1 MNKIL
6 FSLLVWVITSTITRI
21 LIAFGVSIYS
31 YDFASDFFDK
41 VKTEFFSQY
50 HQLPAITLQ
59 LLELSGL
66 ETSLEVMFSGLSFL
80 VAWHST
86 TAGFRLVAR

>member
-6 FSLLVWVITSTITRI
+6 FSLLVWVISSTITRI
-21 LIAFGVSIYS
+21 LLALGVSIYS
-31 YDFASDFFDK
+31 YDFASDFFKK

-50 HQLPAITLQ
+50 HQLPTITLQ

-80 VAWHST
+80 VVWYST
-86 TAGFRLVAR
+86 TAGFRLISR

>member
-6 FSLLVWVITSTITRI
+6 YSLLVWVIRI
-21 LIAFGVSIYS
+21 SILRTLIALGVSIYS
-31 YDFASDFFDK
+31 YDFVSDFFEK

-50 HQLPAITLQ
+50 HQLPTIMLQ

-86 TAGFRLVAR
+86 TAGFRLIFK